1 MMSIFHQL
9 TNEEYH
15 RGEEWG
21 PMLNASAVK
30 VLIGETPAHFKY
42 FRDHPVATTKDMKI
56 GTAVH
61 TAILEPEKFES
72 QVVAVPKMDKRTII
86 GKDADAQFQL
96 DHAGKLQL
104 SEKDFALVRSMADSV
119 EASEDARNLL
129 LGMPIREQ
137 SIKWKDETFGC
148 WCKARPDMLRFKD
161 QAGGINAIGDLKT
174 TKKNA
179 KTFRFQAQDYGYF
192 VQAGWYRR
200 GMKKLTGEE
209 WKFLL
214 LAVEKAPPHCVSFH
228 VVNDYSDALIDDAIE
243 KAGRIFKECS
253 AVDVWPGWSAEVN
266 EIGMTDA
273 GENSILNYMEEK

>member
-1 MMSIFHQL
+1 MFHAI

-15 RGEEWG
+15 HGDEWG

-42 FRDHPVATTKDMKI
+42 FRDHPVETTKAMKI

-61 TAILEPEKFES
+61 TAILEPEKFEIE
-72 QVVAVPKMDKRTII
+72 VVAVPKMDKRTKE
-86 GKDADAQFQL
+86 GKVEFAQFQA
-96 DHAGKLQL
+96 DHAGKLHL
-104 SEKDFALVRSMADSV
+104 DEKDFALVRSMADSV
-119 EASEDARNLL
+119 EANADARNLL

-148 WCKARPDMLRFKD
+148 WCKARPDMLGFKG
-161 QAGGINAIGDLKT
+161 QPGGLNAIGDVKT

-179 KTFRFQAQDYGYF
+179 KTFRFQAQDFGYLI
-192 VQAGWYRR
+192 QARFYCR
-200 GMKKLTGEE
+200 GMKKLTGKE
-209 WKFLL
+209 WKFIF

-228 VVNDYSDALIDDAIE
+228 VVNDYSDALIDDALE

-253 AVDVWPGWSAEVN
+253 AVGVWPGWSAEVN

-273 GENSILNYMEEK
+273 GENSMLNYMEEK